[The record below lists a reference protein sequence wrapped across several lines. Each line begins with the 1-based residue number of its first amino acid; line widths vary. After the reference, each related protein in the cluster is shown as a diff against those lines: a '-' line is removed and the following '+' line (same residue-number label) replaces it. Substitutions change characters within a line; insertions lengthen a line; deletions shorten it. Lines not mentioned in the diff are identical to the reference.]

1 MNKKVFSLLIVLLIC
16 INNLFSSDLI
26 VFKNGN
32 VIYGDIISYEEN
44 ETITIKKNDKSVSTY
59 YLPFILSI
67 KTNVDVDNI
76 IKEDQPSTY
85 NLIKFQPR
93 VKLNW
98 YSSPPLYNFRGN
110 VYNMEYKKKNKTQ
123 LFDFFSMIES
133 EGLDKNTQKLIDKLM
148 YEIEKQHKVLN
159 SSAKSL
165 VAGSILSLIPFF
177 FKDGTTNSTTIS
189 SLASYVGIAGV
200 SINLVTLGV
209 MINHLGF
216 NLDDLLIEIAE
227 SYNKNAIL

>member
-1 MNKKVFSLLIVLLIC
+1 MNKKIYSLLIVLLIC

-26 VFKNGN
+26 VFKDGN

-44 ETITIKKNDKSVSTY
+44 ETITIKKNDNSVTTY

-67 KTNVDVDNI
+67 KTNVDLDNV
-76 IKEDQPSTY
+76 IKEDQTTTY

-98 YSSPPLYNFRGN
+98 YNSPPLYSFRGN
-110 VYNMEYKKKNKTQ
+110 VYNMEYKNKNKTQ
-123 LFDFFSMIES
+123 LFDFFSMLDS
-133 EGLDKNTQKLIDKLM
+133 EGLDKNTKNLIDKLM
-148 YEIEKQHKVLN
+148 DEIDKHNKVIN

-177 FKDGTTNSTTIS
+177 FKDESTNSTTIS
-189 SLASYVGIAGV
+189 SLANYVGIAGV
-200 SINLVTLGV
+200 SINLVTLTV

-227 SYNKNAIL
+227 SYNQNAII